1 MQDVFEMAIVFTAI
15 VSVIKIIADWRL
27 RTRLIDKGLVDEKVK
42 FLYED
47 GLGRA
52 MSNLKWGLVLVGIGL
67 AALLGQMFEY
77 YIEPESVIGLIF
89 IFAGLG
95 FLIYYAVASKQI
107 KQDRR
112 NASVSTQAQ

>member
-15 VSVIKIIADWRL
+15 VAVIKIIADWRL

-47 GLGRA
+47 GLGKA

-67 AALLGQMFEY
+67 AALLGQIFDY
-77 YIEPESVIGLIF
+77 YIEPESVIGLMF
-89 IFAGLG
+89 IFAGIG
-95 FLIYYAVASKQI
+95 FLVYYGFASKQI
-107 KQDRR
+107 RR
-112 NASVSTQAQ
+112 EQRSAGVHSQI

>member
-15 VSVIKIIADWRL
+15 VTTVKVIADWRL
-27 RTRLIDKGLVDEKVK
+27 RTKLIDKGLVDEKVK
-42 FLYED
+42 FLYAD
-47 GLGRA
+47 GLGNA

-67 AALLGQMFEY
+67 AALIGQMFDY

-95 FLIYYAVASKQI
+95 FLVYYAVASKHI
-107 KQDRR
+107 KDERR
-112 NASVSTQAQ
+112 RSGASTQA

>member
-15 VSVIKIIADWRL
+15 VTTVKIIADWRL
-27 RTRLIDKGLVDEKVK
+27 RTKLIEKGLVDEKVK
-42 FLYED
+42 FLYAD
-47 GLGRA
+47 GLGNA
-52 MSNLKWGLVLVGIGL
+52 MVNLKWGLVLVGIGL
-67 AALLGQMFEY
+67 AALIGQWFEY

-107 KQDRR
+107 KSERR
-112 NASVSTQAQ
+112 SSGASIQS

>member
-15 VSVIKIIADWRL
+15 VTTIKIIADWRL

-42 FLYED
+42 FLYAD
-47 GLGRA
+47 GLGNA

-67 AALLGQMFEY
+67 AALIGQWFEY

-89 IFAGLG
+89 VFAGLG
-95 FLIYYAVASKQI
+95 FLIYYAVASRQI

-112 NASVSTQAQ
+112 QSGVSTQAQ